1 MTWYL
6 NSFRLLV
13 MTIHPAKF
21 CRPLDQAFSKFQLDK
36 LFVSKV
42 KMALDPISIICRILD
57 ITTSLPSVI
66 YWSWPTT
73 LPNKRT
79 VCPSVLQLSSRRH
92 ICVKCQRGIWP
103 ETLIWVVYN
112 SRPTSLP
119 SLMTVCLSVL
129 QLSFKHTFVLGIILT
144 IDLMTVILIDVV
156 SLSWPTSLSSLRTVG
171 PVVLQLAI
179 AHILC

>member
-1 MTWYL
+1 
-6 NSFRLLV
+6 
-13 MTIHPAKF
+13 
-21 CRPLDQAFSKFQLDK
+21 
-36 LFVSKV
+36 
-42 KMALDPISIICRILD
+42 MALDPISIICRILD

-129 QLSFKHTFVLGIILT
+129 QLSFKHTFCVRNNLDHWSDDCNIYRCRLLVMTNVSVKFEDCRSGGSPVSNRTHFVLEVTVTLVF
-144 IDLMTVILIDVV
+144 DLKHHWCHL
-156 SLSWPTSLSSLRTVG
+156 
-171 PVVLQLAI
+171 LALVP
-179 AHILC
+179 ACQGQRP